1 MTREQI
7 LKDIITNAIIKGV
20 NRWDLVSYC
29 YNILSIYYNSL
40 EESLYDFSCDI
51 VDSIIVTNCTD
62 NFYVTI
68 DLNNREVVIH
78 ND

>member
-1 MTREQI
+1 MTRGQI
-7 LKDIITNAIIKGV
+7 LKDIITNAIINDM
-20 NRWDLVSYC
+20 NRQDLVNYC

-62 NFYVTI
+62 DFYVTI

>member
-7 LKDIITNAIIKGV
+7 LKEIIVNAIIKGV

-51 VDSIIVTNCTD
+51 VDSIIVTNG
-62 NFYVTI
+62 NVTI
-68 DLNNREVVIH
+68 DLNNREVIIH

>member
-7 LKDIITNAIIKGV
+7 LKDIITNAIIKDM
-20 NRWDLVSYC
+20 NRCDLVSYC
-29 YNILSIYYNSL
+29 YNILSVYYNSL

-51 VDSIIVTNCTD
+51 VDSIIVTNG
-62 NFYVTI
+62 NVTI
-68 DLNNREVVIH
+68 DLDNREVMIH

>member
-7 LKDIITNAIIKGV
+7 LKDIITNAIIKDV

-29 YNILSIYYNSL
+29 YNILSVYYNSL

-51 VDSIIVTNCTD
+51 VDSIIVTNC
-62 NFYVTI
+62 NVTI
-68 DLNNREVVIH
+68 DLDNREVMIH
-78 ND
+78 NDWY

>member
-1 MTREQI
+1 MTRQQI

-20 NRWDLVSYC
+20 NRCDLVCYC
-29 YNILSIYYNSL
+29 YNILSVYYNSL

-51 VDSIIVTNCTD
+51 VDSIIVTNG
-62 NFYVTI
+62 NVTI
-68 DLNNREVVIH
+68 DLDNREVVIH

>member
-7 LKDIITNAIIKGV
+7 LKDIITNAIINDM
-20 NRWDLVSYC
+20 NRQDLVNYC

-62 NFYVTI
+62 SFYVTI
-68 DLNNREVVIH
+68 DLDNREVMIN

>member
-20 NRWDLVSYC
+20 NRCDLVSYC
-29 YNILSIYYNSL
+29 YNILSVYYNSL

-51 VDSIIVTNCTD
+51 VDSIIVTNC
-62 NFYVTI
+62 NVTI
-68 DLNNREVVIH
+68 DLDNREVMIH

>member
-7 LKDIITNAIIKGV
+7 LKDIITNAIINNM
-20 NRWDLVSYC
+20 NRQDLVCYC

-51 VDSIIVTNCTD
+51 VDSIIVTKGR
-62 NFYVTI
+62 VTI
-68 DLNNREVVIH
+68 DLNNREVVIN

>member
-7 LKDIITNAIIKGV
+7 LKDNIINAIIKGV
-20 NRWDLVSYC
+20 NRCDLVCYC

-51 VDSIIVTNCTD
+51 VDSIIITNG
-62 NFYVTI
+62 NVTI
-68 DLNNREVVIH
+68 DLDNREVMIH

>member
-7 LKDIITNAIIKGV
+7 LKDIIINAIINDM
-20 NRWDLVSYC
+20 NRQDLVSYC
-29 YNILSIYYNSL
+29 YNILSLYYNSL

-51 VDSIIVTNCTD
+51 VDSIIVTNC
-62 NFYVTI
+62 NVTI
-68 DLNNREVVIH
+68 DLDNREVTIN

>member
-1 MTREQI
+1 MTIEQI

-20 NRWDLVSYC
+20 NKWDLVSYC
-29 YNILSIYYNSL
+29 FNILSIYYNSL

-51 VDSIIVTNCTD
+51 VDSIIVTNG
-62 NFYVTI
+62 NVTI
-68 DLNNREVVIH
+68 DLDNREVAIN

>member
-7 LKDIITNAIIKGV
+7 LKNIIINAINNDM
-20 NRWDLVSYC
+20 NRQDLVCYC
-29 YNILSIYYNSL
+29 YNILSVYYNSL

-51 VDSIIVTNCTD
+51 VDSIIVTNC
-62 NFYVTI
+62 NVTI
-68 DLNNREVVIH
+68 DLDNREVVIN

>member
-7 LKDIITNAIIKGV
+7 LKDIIINAIIKGV
-20 NRWDLVSYC
+20 NRCDLVSYC

-51 VDSIIVTNCTD
+51 VDSIIITNG
-62 NFYVTI
+62 NVTI
-68 DLNNREVVIH
+68 DLDNREVVIH
-78 ND
+78 NDWH

>member
-7 LKDIITNAIIKGV
+7 LKDIITNAIINDM
-20 NRWDLVSYC
+20 NRQDLVNYC

-51 VDSIIVTNCTD
+51 VDSIIVTNG
-62 NFYVTI
+62 NVTI
-68 DLNNREVVIH
+68 DLDNREVVIH

>member
-7 LKDIITNAIIKGV
+7 LKDIIINAIIKGV

-29 YNILSIYYNSL
+29 YNILSVYYNSL

-51 VDSIIVTNCTD
+51 VDSIIVTNC
-62 NFYVTI
+62 NVTI
-68 DLNNREVVIH
+68 DLDNKGVVIH